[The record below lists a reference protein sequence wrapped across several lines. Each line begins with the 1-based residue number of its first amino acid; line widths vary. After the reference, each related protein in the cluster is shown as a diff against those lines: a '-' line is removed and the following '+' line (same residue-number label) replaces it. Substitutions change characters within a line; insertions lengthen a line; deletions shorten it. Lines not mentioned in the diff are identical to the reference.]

1 MLIVELEDEI
11 DLDSEEGEAMT
22 EGRRELVE
30 ATREWKFGETSYR
43 PSEGWGNLVSQSRS
57 DQETLSVERG
67 EDSVQRVFRR
77 LVELAKREHYNCDE
91 DNWYGCPL
99 SRDGCS
105 REIPKEC
112 DCGAETHNAEVV
124 KLAVE
129 LETLLAKSLR
139 PEH

>member
-1 MLIVELEDEI
+1 MKPTKPRKTKRQN
-11 DLDSEEGEAMT
+11 A
-22 EGRRELVE
+22 
-30 ATREWKFGETSYR
+30 
-43 PSEGWGNLVSQSRS
+43 PSSGTAAPAVR
-57 DQETLSVERG
+57 D
-67 EDSVQRVFRR
+67 QRVVRHDGDCSIYGFGMRVCDCGSLR
-77 LVELAKREHYNCDE
+77 KAIRTVRINGDE